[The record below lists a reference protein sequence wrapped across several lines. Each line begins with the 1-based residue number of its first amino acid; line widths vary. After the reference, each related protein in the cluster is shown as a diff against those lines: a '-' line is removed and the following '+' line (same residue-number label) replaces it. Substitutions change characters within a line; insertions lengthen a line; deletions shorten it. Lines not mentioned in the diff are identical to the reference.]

1 MSETSII
8 IIGVVAIILI
18 PILLRLILPGKGTMG
33 EMRVSHI
40 LAKLPKERY
49 EVFNDVML
57 KTEHGTTQIDHI
69 VVSRYGVF
77 VIETKTMTGLI
88 YGSENDKYWTQNIY
102 GNKYQLYNPVFQN
115 NGHVRALRKI
125 LDDDGKIFIYP
136 IVAFSRQASLKVYLK
151 ESCVIY
157 WRQIRN
163 TIESFTERRLTDE
176 QMLYVGN
183 KIYENR
189 IDTSEKG
196 VKKEHKKSVRAAN
209 AYSNNK
215 PFSMICPKCGGHLSL
230 KHGKYGDFYGCSN
243 YPNCSYTKRIQ

>member
-1 MSETSII
+1 MGELSFI
-8 IIGVVAIILI
+8 IIGVVAFVLLL
-18 PILLRLILPGKGTMG
+18 ILLRLILPGKGAMG
-33 EMRVSHI
+33 EKRVSHI

-57 KTEHGTTQIDHI
+57 KTEHGTTQIDHV

-77 VIETKTMTGLI
+77 VIETKTMQGWI

-115 NGHVRALRKI
+115 YGHVRALRKI

-157 WRQIRN
+157 WRQLRR
-163 TIESFTERRLTDE
+163 TIESFTERRLSDE
-176 QMLYVGN
+176 QVHFIGN

-196 VKKEHKKSVRAAN
+196 VKKEHKKNVRAAKT
-209 AYSNNK
+209 YSNSK
-215 PFSMICPKCGGHLSL
+215 SFSMTCPKCGGHLVL
-230 KHGKYGDFYGCSN
+230 KHGKYGNFYGCSN
-243 YPNCSYTKRIQ
+243 YPSCSYTRKEL